1 MLPNSNSVGI
11 ALDKIKLALISKWWY
26 RLGNRSSAGDRR
38 LGCRKEENI
47 GLADD
52 GSKAGWATIGQLDKK
67 GADSAAQRYGVLK
80 TTCMHRVVPSRRAVA
95 RRVACFLI
103 DLHGN
108 FGARVT
114 KEDALKEIESRKCN
128 RLDSV
133 REVSKHIAPTTLLA
147 NALVV

>member
-1 MLPNSNSVGI
+1 
-11 ALDKIKLALISKWWY
+11 
-26 RLGNRSSAGDRR
+26 
-38 LGCRKEENI
+38 
-47 GLADD
+47 
-52 GSKAGWATIGQLDKK
+52 
-67 GADSAAQRYGVLK
+67 
-80 TTCMHRVVPSRRAVA
+80 MHRVVPSRRAVA